1 MKYGFLHSNLA
12 RLGIWALS
20 NQKISLLGWQWP
32 PSANIGQ
39 ISRLFNQ
46 WNFVKSLLYTG
57 GGQCCPVYVRYP
69 AAAIDFDPEPPPS
82 NPARQLS
89 VAGSVNAAL
98 PHCVFPF
105 LFTFAS
111 ILHDTVIM
119 PVRVVCPSLG
129 ERSHPHVDRVARVYD
144 WGGTGGVAGEGGAP
158 DQPCTHWWAA
168 HTHTRCCAP
177 ACARLTCARLNIN
190 I

>member
-1 MKYGFLHSNLA
+1 M
-12 RLGIWALS
+12 
-20 NQKISLLGWQWP
+20 
-32 PSANIGQ
+32 
-39 ISRLFNQ
+39 
-46 WNFVKSLLYTG
+46 LYTG
-57 GGQCCPVYVRYP
+57 GASVALCTCAIP

-129 ERSHPHVDRVARVYD
+129 ELHIHMLTEWRGCTTGEARAELQGRGALRTNRARIGGPHARTPGVVHLRVHGSHVHSSISISRVRLTRVDRVK
-144 WGGTGGVAGEGGAP
+144 
-158 DQPCTHWWAA
+158 
-168 HTHTRCCAP
+168 
-177 ACARLTCARLNIN
+177 
-190 I
+190 

>member
-1 MKYGFLHSNLA
+1 M
-12 RLGIWALS
+12 
-20 NQKISLLGWQWP
+20 
-32 PSANIGQ
+32 
-39 ISRLFNQ
+39 
-46 WNFVKSLLYTG
+46 LYIG

-129 ERSHPHVDRVARVYD
+129 ELHIHMLTEWRGCTTGEARAELQGRGALRTNRARI
-144 WGGTGGVAGEGGAP
+144 GGP
-158 DQPCTHWWAA
+158 
-168 HTHTRCCAP
+168 HTRTP
-177 ACARLTCARLNIN
+177 GVVHLRVHGSHVHGSISISRVRLTRVDKVK
-190 I
+190 